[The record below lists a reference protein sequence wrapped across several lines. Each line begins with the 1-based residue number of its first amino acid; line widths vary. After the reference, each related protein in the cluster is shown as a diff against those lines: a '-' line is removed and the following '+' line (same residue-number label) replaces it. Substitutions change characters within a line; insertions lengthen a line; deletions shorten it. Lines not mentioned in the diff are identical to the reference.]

1 MAGKTGTENSGKKAT
16 HGMLKVLILV
26 ISCLLA
32 FACLVLPDILSD
44 QSESVSIGQ
53 VAPQE
58 ITAPYSIT
66 FESKVFTDQA
76 RNEAAAAVEPIFLPA
91 DPSIAKA
98 QLETLNNALYFF
110 TSVRNDKFSTQQQK
124 LDDMR
129 SAEKLTLK
137 DEAYQ
142 AILDLTDEDWQAISK
157 EANGCWRQ
165 SCAKAFAATR
175 LVAHAAICRQS

>member
-58 ITAPYSIT
+58 ITAPYYIT
-66 FESKVFTDQA
+66 FESKVLTDQA
-76 RNEAAAAVEPIFLPA
+76 RNEASAAVEQIFLPA
-91 DPSIAKA
+91 DTSIAKA
-98 QLETLNNALYFF
+98 QLETLSNALYFF
-110 TSVRNDKFSTQQQK
+110 ILFETTSFNQQQK
-124 LDDMR
+124 LNDMR
-129 SAEKLTLK
+129 SDEKLTLK
-137 DEAYQ
+137 
-142 AILDLTDEDWQAISK
+142 
-157 EANGCWRQ
+157 G
-165 SCAKAFAATR
+165 
-175 LVAHAAICRQS
+175 